1 MNIIVDTGFWIGLY
15 DKRDAHHNSAVE
27 YWETYSRGNIFIV
40 PYPSLYELI
49 KTRLMRRKD
58 SLEMFK
64 RIMLD
69 KSQVSLVSD
78 EKYKDRALE
87 ITLNEKS
94 RDISLVDCTIRMMLE
109 DDTIF
114 KNGMLSTN
122 RGDFEDVCLSKNIEL
137 IDI

>member
-15 DKRDAHHNSAVE
+15 DERDAHHGSAVE
-27 YWETYSRGNIFIV
+27 YWETYSQGNIFIV

-49 KTRLMRRKD
+49 KTRLMRRKN
-58 SLEMFK
+58 SLDLFR

-69 KSQVSLVSD
+69 KSQVCLVSD
-78 EKYKDRALE
+78 EKYKDSALE
-87 ITLNEKS
+87 ITLNEKK

-109 DDTIF
+109 DDTIL
-114 KNGMLSTN
+114 KNGMLTTN
-122 RGDFEDVCLSKNIEL
+122 REDFEDVCMNKNIEL